1 MPGPQSNHTQITAAF
16 KQQFHDSFELA
27 CQQKKSA
34 LESTV
39 TSRGAIVGSSFTI
52 NDLGKVSMR
61 KRTSADRFTDTNLV
75 VPDAGT
81 RVALMSDYDLHVPLE
96 VFDIPKLSAAP
107 DNAYMQLMVAA
118 ANRAKDEL
126 IFAELTNPI
135 GRRTADNPRGG
146 TALTNVSLPTSQ
158 IINAP
163 ATTTTA
169 PAEKLTKSLLI
180 QIRSRFRKNECDD
193 EELFII
199 YNSNMLSSIL
209 ADPDLTSADYMSV
222 QMLQQGAV
230 ANKFLGFTWVPYEG
244 VTEITDGASNPKTL
258 GFTSAAYCKSAL
270 HFGTGKDYS
279 TDIGTRYD
287 MNNIKQL
294 SAMMSY
300 GAGRANEQKVVQFS
314 FAV

>member
-1 MPGPQSNHTQITAAF
+1 MPGPQSNHTTITAAF

-39 TSRGAIVGSSFTI
+39 TSRGSIVGSSFTI

-61 KRTSADRFTDTNLV
+61 KRAASDRFTDTNLV

-81 RVALMSDYDLHVPLE
+81 RVALMADYDLYVPIE
-96 VFDIPKLSAAP
+96 PFDLPKLSASP

-126 IFAELTNPI
+126 IFAELLGSI

-146 TALTNVSLPTSQ
+146 TALTNVSLPGAQ

-163 ATTTTA
+163 AAANAA
-169 PAEKLTKSLLI
+169 PAAKLTKDLLVK
-180 QIRSRFRKNECDD
+180 IRAQFRKNECDD

-199 YNSNMLSSIL
+199 YNSNMLSAIL
-209 ADPDLTSADYMSV
+209 ADSTLTSADYMSV

-244 VTEITDGASNPKTL
+244 ITELTDGAPTPKTV

-270 HFGTGKDYS
+270 HFGIGKDYT

-287 MNNIKQL
+287 MNLIKQL
-294 SAMMSY
+294 SAQMSF